1 MISARLKETIT
12 NHEASKRYAYK
23 DSLGYLT
30 IGIGRN
36 IDTRGGRGLSADE
49 IEYLLMNDI
58 NLCESQLHNKKYY
71 SNQDAV
77 RKEVLIELCFNL
89 GIDKLEK
96 FVNTLK
102 SFEAKDYESVV
113 NGLKNSLW
121 YSQVGKGRSS
131 NIFSRILTGNYP

>member
-1 MISARLKETIT
+1 MISDRLKETIT
-12 NHEASKRYAYK
+12 NHESSKKYAYK

-36 IDTRGGRGLSADE
+36 IDQKGGRGLSGDE
-49 IEYLLMNDI
+49 IEYLLQNDI
-58 NLCESQLHNKKYY
+58 QLCQSQLINKKYY
-71 SNQDAV
+71 INQDAV
-77 RKEVLIELCFNL
+77 RKEVLVELCFNL

-102 SFEAKDYESVV
+102 AFEAKDYESVV
-113 NGLKNSLW
+113 DGLKNSLW
-121 YSQVGKGRSS
+121 YSQVGKSRSN